1 MAPQTRFLPTIVAGV
16 RQKRSFTRGFG
27 NFPYPYRTALRIYNR
42 SAATVILYVNGD
54 EVRRIAAGDLGIYDE
69 DTKIEFYEV
78 DASVNMGANEV
89 EIFEDGGLDESVE
102 EQRSRNAVEV

>member
-1 MAPQTRFLPTIVAGV
+1 MAQQTRFLPTITAGV
-16 RQKRSFTRGFG
+16 RQKRSFARGFG
-27 NFPYPYRTALRIYNR
+27 NFPYPYRTALQIYNR

-69 DTKIEFYEV
+69 DMKIEYYEV
-78 DASVNMGANEV
+78 DATANTNANEV

-102 EQRSRNAVEV
+102 DQRTGET